1 MSSSL
6 RDRDLLNSVKIICLG
21 ETLFSETPD
30 PKTDRVQDATDSI
43 CSDEERAGTGRAA
56 GFRGPAREPVGVRTA
71 KPLISWFLPGNIR
84 MLAGEARD
92 IASDRAGFLGSH
104 PEAGASRAPRKH
116 Q

>member
-6 RDRDLLNSVKIICLG
+6 RDRDLLNSVKITCLG
-21 ETLFSETPD
+21 ETLFSETPY

-43 CSDEERAGTGRAA
+43 CSGEERAGTGRAA

-71 KPLISWFLPGNIR
+71 KPLISWFLPGDIR

-104 PEAGASRAPRKH
+104 PGRKPPRNLK
-116 Q
+116 